1 MARTIVVCFSIVF
14 EVRWFSDSTTKIRQ
28 NKQNAKSFCSRYPLI
43 DITDSVAEVYGYIKK
58 ELQSHGNIMPENDMW
73 IAAAAIA
80 NDKTVITQDKH
91 FENIPNL
98 NVIKM

>member
-1 MARTIVVCFSIVF
+1 M
-14 EVRWFSDSTTKIRQ
+14 
-28 NKQNAKSFCSRYPLI
+28 
-43 DITDSVAEVYGYIKK
+43 AEVYGYIKK

-73 IAAAAIA
+73 IAASAIA